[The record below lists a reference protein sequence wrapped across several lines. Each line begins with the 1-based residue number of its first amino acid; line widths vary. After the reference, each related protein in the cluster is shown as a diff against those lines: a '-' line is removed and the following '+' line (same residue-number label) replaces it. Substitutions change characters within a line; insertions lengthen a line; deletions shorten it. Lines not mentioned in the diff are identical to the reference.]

1 MGQNSR
7 KVDAT
12 QMCINGWLDKQKVVH
27 PDDKILFSLKKERNS
42 VMCYNMDE
50 SSGHYIKQDKPTTRE
65 TNIVGLHL
73 YKIPKVFKF
82 IDRK

>member
-42 VMCYNMDE
+42 DTWMNVRDLML
-50 SSGHYIKQDKPTTRE
+50 RE
-65 TNIVGLHL
+65 TGPLQKEKYYMMPPWQVAG
-73 YKIPKVFKF
+73 VVRF
-82 IDRK
+82 IETK